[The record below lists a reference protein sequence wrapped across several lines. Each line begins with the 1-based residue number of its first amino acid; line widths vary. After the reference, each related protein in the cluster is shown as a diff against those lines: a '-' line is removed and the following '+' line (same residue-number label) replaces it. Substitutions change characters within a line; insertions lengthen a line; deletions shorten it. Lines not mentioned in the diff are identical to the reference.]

1 MTGLAARFFGSA
13 VVYAVVGM
21 ALGLA
26 MGMTHDHSQMPTH
39 AHILVIGWVS
49 FAIYGLFYHLFPAA
63 AAGTL
68 AAAHFWLA
76 QAGLVTLITGL
87 FLMFA
92 GTSSAEPL
100 AAIGSIGLLVSAVLF
115 AFVALPVLRARA

>member
-13 VVYAVVGM
+13 VVYAVLGM
-21 ALGLA
+21 TLGLV
-26 MGMTHDHSQMPTH
+26 MGITHDHSQLPTH

-49 FAIYGLFYHLFPAA
+49 FAIYGFFYHLFPVSAA
-63 AAGTL
+63 SSL

-76 QAGLVTLITGL
+76 QAGFLTLITGL

-92 GTSSAEPL
+92 GNPGAEPL
-100 AAIGSIGLLVSAVLF
+100 AAIGSIALLLSAAVF
-115 AFVALPVLRARA
+115 AVVALPVLRARA

>member
-13 VVYAVVGM
+13 VIYAVLGM
-21 ALGLA
+21 TLGLV
-26 MGMTHDHSQMPTH
+26 MGMTHDHSQMATH
-39 AHILVIGWVS
+39 AHLLVIGGVS
-49 FAIYGLFYHLFPAA
+49 FAIYGFFYHLFPAA
-63 AAGTL
+63 AASKL

-92 GTSSAEPL
+92 GTSSANVESTISARFIGQPP
-100 AAIGSIGLLVSAVLF
+100 AA
-115 AFVALPVLRARA
+115 R